1 MEATDRMK
9 LAVKSDYQR
18 LSSGPRITRA
28 SLQVEKGAEEE
39 SEGDVTGGKWPERH
53 NIAGFEG
60 GKGAMSQEMWAAL
73 EAGKDNVIDSPLEP
87 PGRNITPLLTP

>member
-9 LAVKSDYQR
+9 LAVKSDYQG

-28 SLQVEKGAEEE
+28 SLNVEEGAEE

-53 NIAGFEG
+53 NSAGFES

-73 EAGKDNVIDSPLEP
+73 EAGKKNVIDSPLEP

>member
-1 MEATDRMK
+1 MK
-9 LAVKSDYQR
+9 LAVKSDYQG

-28 SLQVEKGAEEE
+28 SLNVEEGAEE

-53 NIAGFEG
+53 NSAGFES

-73 EAGKDNVIDSPLEP
+73 EAGKKK
-87 PGRNITPLLTP
+87 RNRFTPRASRKEHNASADTLTFIQ